1 MLLSLYVCVC
11 VCTWVSGVNLLW
23 FVWHITINITIPVLI
38 IISGAWFVRSFV
50 RSFIRCLF
58 TCLLAPVLQ
67 HHLRLQCKA
76 LMHNTLLAL
85 YSPVL
90 VGSCYKISGLAPS
103 LIYETTIAFNRPN
116 LFIYNIYNV
125 VHSLSFS
132 SYGRSNTNIDTHYE
146 LERSSIIWDWDRHV

>member
-1 MLLSLYVCVC
+1 MYTENPSLESAHVCCSLCVC
-11 VCTWVSGVNLLW
+11 VFVLEWVASIYYDLFDISQSTSLSR
-23 FVWHITINITIPVLI
+23 FSSSLAVL
-38 IISGAWFVRSFV
+38 GSFV

-116 LFIYNIYNV
+116 LFIYIIYIMSYTPPLSLLTV
-125 VHSLSFS
+125 VQTLISIPI
-132 SYGRSNTNIDTHYE
+132 TN
-146 LERSSIIWDWDRHV
+146 